1 MATLPVDCVQSRN
14 HQLHVRHTFGK
25 PPTRRTSEFIR
36 NQFLLMVYS
45 SSTWTRHTYTPSR
58 VSLSVTI
65 EKKKKIRRAADGH
78 VANSQR
84 CKWAVFKGRVVTS
97 NCSVTPSISFFVLNV
112 SFFFFWQDNGI
123 HFLRNREKWEIVKIF
138 DFEKEMRNKLW
149 VSRNA

>member
-65 EKKKKIRRAADGH
+65 EKKRKYVVLRTVTLLI
-78 VANSQR
+78 AN
-84 CKWAVFKGRVVTS
+84 V
-97 NCSVTPSISFFVLNV
+97 
-112 SFFFFWQDNGI
+112 FWQDNGI